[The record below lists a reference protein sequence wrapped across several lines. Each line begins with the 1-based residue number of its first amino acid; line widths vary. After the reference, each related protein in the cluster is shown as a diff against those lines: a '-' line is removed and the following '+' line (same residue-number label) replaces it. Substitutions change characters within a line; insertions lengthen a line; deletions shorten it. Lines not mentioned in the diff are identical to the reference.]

1 MTFVP
6 PREKMRNSIGCS
18 ITYDREVY
26 EWVEATRGDVKRA
39 TFVNRVLRNEMDKQR
54 KTKR

>member
-1 MTFVP
+1 
-6 PREKMRNSIGCS
+6 MRNSIGCS